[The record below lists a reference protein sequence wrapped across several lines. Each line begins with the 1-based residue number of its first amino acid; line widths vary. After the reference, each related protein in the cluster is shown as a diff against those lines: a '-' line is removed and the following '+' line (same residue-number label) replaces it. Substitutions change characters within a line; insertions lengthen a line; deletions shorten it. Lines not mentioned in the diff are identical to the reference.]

1 MDVNDVPQEGNRTL
15 GSHRKALYAKDAEGK
30 MVIVPSRG
38 SEVDETVT
46 MQAVDRM
53 NGLAEDARVR
63 AQAGRSS
70 PLEYWMYARRMD
82 VALLSQSSGLWQWR
96 IRRHFNPQRFEHLS
110 PVMLARY
117 AEALGLTTAQ
127 LQTLPSTQPA

>member
-15 GSHRKALYAKDAEGK
+15 GSHRKALYAKDADGK

-38 SEVDETVT
+38 SEVDEIVT

-53 NGLAEDARVR
+53 NALVEDAKAR
-63 AQAGRSS
+63 ARAGRTS

-82 VALLSQSSGLWQWR
+82 VALLSQVSGIWQWR
-96 IRRHFNPQRFEHLS
+96 IRRHFHPQRFEHLS
-110 PVMLARY
+110 PRVLARY
-117 AEALGLTTAQ
+117 AEALGVATAQ
-127 LQTLPSTQPA
+127 LRTLP

>member
-1 MDVNDVPQEGNRTL
+1 MDVNDVPQEGNCTL
-15 GSHRKALYAKDAEGK
+15 GSHRKALYAKDADGK

-53 NGLAEDARVR
+53 NGLAEDARARV
-63 AQAGRSS
+63 QAGRSS

-82 VALLSQSSGLWQWR
+82 VALLSQCSGIWQWR
-96 IRRHFNPQRFEHLS
+96 IRRHFNPQRFAHLS
-110 PVMLARY
+110 PAMLASY

-127 LQTLPSTQPA
+127 LQTFP